1 MEQRL
6 GKIGFEQS
14 AINMLGKESVFG
26 KKSLRRLEN
35 KIFRLTGSKVKFS
48 ASNNNLPNEIELN
61 IAKRSGESLMF
72 IPDTM
77 TIIEQRGIELD
88 EPSTVSITIE
98 RLFELF
104 YSKTELQTI
113 FRMRNDSVKE
123 MTVKLLP
130 FKPTPKALVGREER
144 SKTINKKFDEVTKKF
159 EGGVLNLGGLLEILA
174 NTDYNFDIQG
184 GWRAIKKYVNNELID
199 PESLVGEM
207 GTRIP
212 SLIELFMIQLIS
224 SVNNQSDEQPWFP
237 TNSMTEVSVTEP
249 NLDPNRTM
257 HNHILTS
264 KVRGRYY
271 VTYDVKRGVG
281 VVALRDDIAQYKKH
295 IMSIR

>member
-104 YSKTELQTI
+104 
-113 FRMRNDSVKE
+113 
-123 MTVKLLP
+123 
-130 FKPTPKALVGREER
+130 
-144 SKTINKKFDEVTKKF
+144 
-159 EGGVLNLGGLLEILA
+159 
-174 NTDYNFDIQG
+174 
-184 GWRAIKKYVNNELID
+184 
-199 PESLVGEM
+199 
-207 GTRIP
+207 
-212 SLIELFMIQLIS
+212 
-224 SVNNQSDEQPWFP
+224 
-237 TNSMTEVSVTEP
+237 
-249 NLDPNRTM
+249 
-257 HNHILTS
+257 
-264 KVRGRYY
+264 
-271 VTYDVKRGVG
+271 
-281 VVALRDDIAQYKKH
+281 
-295 IMSIR
+295 